1 MQAAKDYVA
10 EHGGD
15 PKAAFLQLCKERGV
29 TPESIMAQVLGL

>member
-29 TPESIMAQVLGL
+29 TPESIMTQVLGL